1 MSPSRGV
8 FDEVVHE
15 GLAEAVTVELN
26 EAEAEAP
33 NEALTEAWPTV
44 SAIDECCTARVSR
57 EFDLDGGP
65 RESCICA
72 VLCRR
77 LASRTTHG
85 RAFASSSTGRSTSK
99 YSCSSFPYP
108 SS

>member
-1 MSPSRGV
+1 MSLSCGG

-15 GLAEAVTVELN
+15 GLAEVVIVGLN
-26 EAEAEAP
+26 EAGTEAP
-33 NEALTEAWPTV
+33 NEALTEAWPMV
-44 SAIDECCTARVSR
+44 SAIDECYTARVSR
-57 EFDLDGGP
+57 GFALDGGP

-77 LASRTTHG
+77 LASRTAHG